1 MKKVLEK
8 RSATFPAALVL
19 LLVFVLNACSGP
31 SYRVVAEMDWP
42 DIVVTPDALYM
53 ALDNGVL
60 RDPDTV
66 TEEIAFTVEQKLYD
80 HIEDPGY
87 RAKPGDAAFLDK
99 GTKLYRVNGF
109 DPQDL
114 MAAPSDQHIGG
125 YRLYAREGF
134 DALPSQDLDRILQDR
149 PASMDVYPAGSPD
162 PLRETSGAEAAEFAG
177 LLSSPVRETNGGN
190 GSGKTP
196 IDYQIVPDNG
206 EPILYAFWLADDGAV
221 RLKEGWV
228 LNGAI
233 RKFLSP

>member
-1 MKKVLEK
+1 MKKILEK
-8 RSATFPAALVL
+8 RSSTFPVSLVL
-19 LLVFVLNACSGP
+19 LFVFILNACSSP
-31 SYRVVAEMDWP
+31 SYRVVAEIDWP
-42 DIVVTPDALYM
+42 DIVVTPDALYT
-53 ALDNGVL
+53 ALYNGVL

-80 HIEDPGY
+80 HIKDPDY

-99 GTKLYRVNGF
+99 GTKLYGVNGF

-114 MAAPSDQHIGG
+114 MAAPSDQHIGR

-134 DALPSQDLDRILQDR
+134 DDLPIQDLDRILQDR
-149 PASMDVYPAGSPD
+149 PASIDVYPADSPD

-177 LLSSPVRETNGGN
+177 LLSSPIRETKPGAVA
-190 GSGKTP
+190 GKTP

-228 LNGAI
+228 LDIGV

>member
-1 MKKVLEK
+1 MRKVSEK
-8 RSATFPAALVL
+8 RRAAVPAALVFL
-19 LLVFVLNACSGP
+19 LGFVLTACSDS
-31 SYRVVAEMDWP
+31 SYRVVADIDWP

-60 RDPDTV
+60 RDPDIV
-66 TEEIAFTVEQKLYD
+66 TEEIAFTVEQKLYE
-80 HIEDPGY
+80 HIEDPDY

-114 MAAPSDQHIGG
+114 MAAPSERQIGG
-125 YRLYAREGF
+125 YQLYAREGF
-134 DALPSQDLDRILQDR
+134 DALPSQDLDRILQDQ
-149 PASMDVYPAGSPD
+149 PTSIDVYSAGSPD

-177 LLSSPVRETNGGN
+177 LLSSPIRETKPGAVA
-190 GSGKTP
+190 GKTP

-206 EPILYAFWLADDGAV
+206 ESILYAFWLADDGAV

-228 LNGAI
+228 LDGGI